1 MTSPDPTS
9 PIELTILMPCLDEA
23 ETIEACIREAN
34 GFLEANGIVGEVLIA
49 DNGSTDGSQSLA
61 EALGARVVPIEQRGY
76 GSALLGGIEAARGE
90 YVAMADADGSY
101 DFSSLGPFVEKLRQ
115 GADLVVGNRFRGG
128 IEDGAMPALHRY
140 LGTPVISF
148 LGRVFF
154 PISLGD
160 FNCGLRAARTKSL
173 VALDLQTT
181 GMEFASEMIVR
192 ASLNGLSIEE
202 VPTTLRP
209 DGRTRAPHLRTWSD
223 GWRHLRFMLLFS
235 PRWLFQIPGLVL
247 VLVSAMLGAA
257 LCVGEVAVGSVTLSS
272 GSLVLCGG
280 GFIVGVQALQFDT
293 ITRAYSL
300 TEGYRPLTEKSRR
313 ALSRVTFERGLLFG
327 TMLVALGV
335 AGLGL
340 AFNGWRLV
348 SFGNLTTSHELRIVV
363 PSMVAVVGGFQ
374 VALTGMFVSLLKVR
388 ANLD

>member
-1 MTSPDPTS
+1 
-9 PIELTILMPCLDEA
+9 
-23 ETIEACIREAN
+23 
-34 GFLEANGIVGEVLIA
+34 
-49 DNGSTDGSQSLA
+49 
-61 EALGARVVPIEQRGY
+61 
-76 GSALLGGIEAARGE
+76 
-90 YVAMADADGSY
+90 
-101 DFSSLGPFVEKLRQ
+101 
-115 GADLVVGNRFRGG
+115 
-128 IEDGAMPALHRY
+128 
-140 LGTPVISF
+140 
-148 LGRVFF
+148 
-154 PISLGD
+154 
-160 FNCGLRAARTKSL
+160 
-173 VALDLQTT
+173 
-181 GMEFASEMIVR
+181 MEFASEMIVR